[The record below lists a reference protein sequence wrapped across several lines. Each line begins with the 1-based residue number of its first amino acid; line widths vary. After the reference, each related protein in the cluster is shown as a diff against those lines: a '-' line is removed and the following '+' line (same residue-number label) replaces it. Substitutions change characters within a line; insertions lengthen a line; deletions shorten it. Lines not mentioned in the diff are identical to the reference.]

1 MEKFGTAQ
9 PLRRFEDQRL
19 LLGGGRYVDDINLPG
34 QAYGYVLRSPHAHA
48 VLKSI
53 DIAAA
58 KAMPG
63 VVAIY
68 TSKDLVADGIGERP
82 CGVPIKNQDGSAR
95 PNLPYPVLATDKVRH
110 VGDAVAFVVAETLA
124 QARDAAEAVMVDY
137 EELPG
142 VSDMNE
148 AIKPGAPQIHDA
160 APGNL
165 AFDWANYDKA
175 AVDAAFAAA
184 KHVVKLDVVNNRIV
198 VASMEARAAIG
209 SYDEASDR
217 ITLHANTQGVHSVRG
232 MLAGAIL
239 KIPVE
244 KLRVVTPDVGGG
256 FGMKLFL
263 YAEHALVTYAA
274 RKLKRA
280 VKWTS
285 DRSEAFLSDT
295 QGRDNLSSAELAL
308 DAEGKFLALR
318 VKTLANM
325 GGYLSNFAPFIPT
338 IAGTRVLSGQYR
350 IPAIYVEVK
359 GVITNTVPVD
369 AYRGAGRPEAN
380 YLVERLVEAAARQL
394 GIDST
399 ELRRRNFIQP
409 SAFPYSTPTGL
420 VYDSGEFA
428 QNLTLA
434 LKATDHAGFPA
445 RRKAARARGKYRG
458 YGIGCYLEAT
468 AGPTEERAEI
478 KFEANGSV
486 TLLVGTQST
495 GQGHETAYMQII
507 SEKLGI
513 PFDKIRVVQGDS
525 DAIKSGGGTGG
536 ARSLYAEGGAL
547 VGAADTVIEK
557 GKAMAGHLLEAAASD
572 IEFVAG
578 QFRITGTDR
587 GMSLLD
593 VAAAAKDA
601 SKRPAGMEGGLDA
614 EQVLNLQGTFPNGCH
629 IAEVEVDPDTGRVQT
644 VAYSVVDDMGRVI
657 NPMIVEGQA
666 HGGIAQGLGQALLE
680 NAAYDRN
687 GQLLSG
693 SFMDYGMPRADD
705 MPDIGFELNVVP
717 CVTNILGVKGAGEA
731 GTVGAAPA
739 VMNAIIDALSEL
751 GVTKLDMPA
760 TPEAVWRAIHG
771 ARAA

>member
-19 LLGGGRYVDDINLPG
+19 LLGQGRYVDDINLPG
-34 QAYGYVLRSPHAHA
+34 QAYGVVLRSPHAHA
-48 VLKSI
+48 AIKSI
-53 DIAAA
+53 DTADA

-63 VVAIY
+63 VLAIY
-68 TSKDLVADGIGERP
+68 TAKDLVADQIGERP
-82 CGVPIKNQDGSAR
+82 CGVPIKNKDGSAR

-110 VGDAVAFVVAETLA
+110 VGDSVAFVVAETLA

-137 EELPG
+137 DQLPG
-142 VSDMNE
+142 VADMNE

-209 SYDEASDR
+209 DYDAKADR
-217 ITLHANTQGVHSVRG
+217 YTLYANTQGVHSVRG

-239 KIPVE
+239 KIAPE

-274 RKLKRA
+274 KKLKRA

-308 DAEGKFLALR
+308 DAEGKFLALK
-318 VKTLANM
+318 VLTLANM

-394 GIDST
+394 KMDSQ
-399 ELRRRNFIQP
+399 ELRRKNFIQP

-434 LKATDHAGFPA
+434 MKATDFAGF
-445 RRKAARARGKYRG
+445 AARKKASAAKGKYRG
-458 YGIGCYLEAT
+458 FGIGCYLEAT

-513 PFDKIRVVQGDS
+513 PFDKIKVVQGDT
-525 DAIKSGGGTGG
+525 DAIKTGGGTGG

-547 VGAADTVIEK
+547 VGAADVVIEK
-557 GKAMAGHLLEAAASD
+557 GKAVAGHLLEAAAAD
-572 IEFVAG
+572 IEFTAG
-578 QFRITGTDR
+578 QFKIAGTDR

-593 VAAAAKDA
+593 VAAAAK
-601 SKRPAGMEGGLDA
+601 AGKLPPGVDTDLDG

-629 IAEVEVDPDTGRVQT
+629 VAEVEVDPDTGHVQT

-666 HGGIAQGLGQALLE
+666 HGGIAQGLGQALME
-680 NAAYDRN
+680 NAAYDAG

-705 MPDIGFELNVVP
+705 MPPIGFELNVVP

-739 VMNAIIDALSEL
+739 VINAIIDALAEH
-751 GVTKLDMPA
+751 GVTKIDMPA
-760 TPEAVWRAIHG
+760 TPEKVWRAIQG
-771 ARAA
+771 AKAA